1 MPPKGIHQLIQ
12 HASTPLPRYAPDV
25 IKKGGRDVSLAHHCS
40 DEKGWAA
47 HLAYCAV
54 RLVLSTS
61 LFQLKLSL
69 LVTPTSRWEVQVRDI
84 WGPDGEPVKVKK
96 VLAAA
101 AAASEADTLR

>member
-1 MPPKGIHQLIQ
+1 MADDRLSVSVVIWSVR
-12 HASTPLPRYAPDV
+12 ASAYCTRVRYNWVHGRFGGTKEDV
-25 IKKGGRDVSLAHHCS
+25 
-40 DEKGWAA
+40 
-47 HLAYCAV
+47 LAYCAV